1 MCDVGLVC
9 SRRLVHQVSYTLERS
24 HMKTPYEIFVSLRY
38 LKTKKRYGTVS
49 LNTFISIAGVVIGVA
64 TSIITLS
71 VMTGFQGYF
80 RDKILSAIPHI
91 VVMEYAGVGV
101 KDEKILREKINRVP
115 HVKASTPFTISQ
127 AMLTDRDRV
136 QGVVVRGIDPKTEG
150 TVTSLEK
157 NIVEGSLQALDIP
170 GRGLPGIVIG
180 LDLAR
185 KFGAAIGDTITMV
198 NPIGEET
205 AMGMVPKM
213 RKFELVGIFD
223 AGMYDYNTSF
233 AYVSVREAQKFF
245 DMPGKV
251 SGIEARVDDIYNA
264 EKIADAIRATLGYPY
279 FTRNW
284 IEMNR
289 NFFSALKLEKIG
301 MSLILIVIIIVA
313 SFNIIG
319 TLTMIVMEKNREI
332 AILKSMGAR
341 SGSVMRIFMFA
352 GLAIGTVGTV
362 IGALIGYGAVS
373 LITRT
378 GVISLP
384 KDVYQVDHLPLSITG
399 LDILFICS
407 TALVISF
414 LATLYPSWQ
423 AARQDPV
430 EVLRYE

>member
-1 MCDVGLVC
+1 
-9 SRRLVHQVSYTLERS
+9 
-24 HMKTPYEIFVSLRY
+24 MKTPYEIFISLRY

-91 VVMEYAGVGV
+91 VVMEYSGIGV
-101 KDEKILREKINRVP
+101 KDEKTLQGKIDRVP
-115 HVKASTPFTISQ
+115 HVVATTPFTISQ
-127 AMLTDRDRV
+127 AMLTSKDRV
-136 QGVVVRGIDPKTEG
+136 QGVVVRGIDPETEG
-150 TVTSLEK
+150 KVTSLEK
-157 NIVEGSLQALDIP
+157 NTIEGSIRELEAP
-170 GRGLPGIVIG
+170 GKKLPGIVIG
-180 LDLAR
+180 EDLAR
-185 KFGAAIGDTITMV
+185 KFGAALGDTITMV

-233 AYVSVREAQKFF
+233 AYVSLPEAQKFF
-245 DMPGKV
+245 DMPGRV
-251 SGIEARVDDIYNA
+251 SGIEGRVDEIYHA
-264 EKIADAIRATLGYPY
+264 DRIADEIRSVVGYPY
-279 FTRNW
+279 YTRNW
-284 IEMNR
+284 IEMNK

-313 SFNIIG
+313 SLNIVG
-319 TLTMIVMEKNREI
+319 TLTMIVMEKSREI
-332 AILKSMGAR
+332 AILKSMGAASR
-341 SGSVMRIFMFA
+341 SIMRIFMFA
-352 GLAIGTVGTV
+352 GLVIGSVGTV
-362 IGALIGYGAVS
+362 IGAVIGYGAVAV
-373 LITRT
+373 ITRT

-384 KDVYQVDHLPLSITG
+384 KDVYQVSHLPLSITG
-399 LDILFICS
+399 LDILFICV

-423 AARQDPV
+423 AAKQDPV